1 MILSVFQGDFKCF
14 FGKNTKTWETWKTDF
29 KQNISERKSKR
40 FVLRK
45 KQQQQQHKQIRKK
58 FIKLSQMLPVSH
70 IDQLVVFTKYSVF
83 LLCSPY
89 SPL

>member
-1 MILSVFQGDFKCF
+1 MILSFALGDFKCF
-14 FGKNTKTWETWKTDF
+14 FGKSTKTWETWKTNF
-29 KQNISERKSKR
+29 KQNISEWKSKR

-45 KQQQQQHKQIRKK
+45 KQQQQHKQIRKK

-70 IDQLVVFTKYSVF
+70 IVQLVVFTKYSVF
-83 LLCSPY
+83 LLCSPF